1 MWGCRWGATWCT
13 AATARRTACAR
24 RVSCHAS
31 LRGRKLHAGSV
42 CAASAC
48 EAVYALLLCSM
59 GCAKAAFTGTGPCSQ
74 RACIHSRAPPSLVRR
89 AVVRQG
95 CPGGVGAHHDPLD
108 CGGQRVSEE
117 TASSSGEHSA
127 AREGKDYRS
136 THGASST
143 ISPHHSPPFPASAAA
158 QPPAPLKSTAIAL
171 LSYHLFPCY
180 QLVLQSLR
188 CTILFNFDRS
198 SQVDIPGPCGAAP

>member
-59 GCAKAAFTGTGPCSQ
+59 GCAEAAFTGTGPCSQ

-127 AREGKDYRS
+127 ARGRADSRS
-136 THGASST
+136 RTVQAVPSART
-143 ISPHHSPPFPASAAA
+143 IRHHFPRQLPRSRRPH
-158 QPPAPLKSTAIAL
+158 LEAL
-171 LSYHLFPCY
+171 QLPCY
-180 QLVLQSLR
+180 RTTFFLATS
-188 CTILFNFDRS
+188 
-198 SQVDIPGPCGAAP
+198 